1 MIGRNVPSYSS
12 APDAAM
18 SLSEHMET
26 GKQPHSSFQPS
37 TTVPFLLLTYG
48 RMLWGGAGDGS
59 KGVFLQE
66 RVPSGGRICGTSPA
80 SGDPITPPFP
90 EAGSSSARGGLPEGS
105 HRRRLAQE
113 R

>member
-1 MIGRNVPSYSS
+1 MNWWARRPWALTRMSNLAGGS
-12 APDAAM
+12 PDILA
-18 SLSEHMET
+18 EC
-26 GKQPHSSFQPS
+26 GKELHSQTILLHPQGQESIPAFLS

-90 EAGSSSARGGLPEGS
+90 EAGSSSAR
-105 HRRRLAQE
+105 
-113 R
+113 